1 MKILFLYNNE
11 IKTLLDTFKQT
22 GIGLIV
28 MMLGIIMMVIP
39 FIVIRAEKPDKTII
53 EITIQIVLP
62 IIGLLFLLFSFP
74 IILRS
79 KKDRNLKT

>member
-1 MKILFLYNNE
+1 M
-11 IKTLLDTFKQT
+11 
-22 GIGLIV
+22 V
-28 MMLGIIMMVIP
+28 LGIFMMVIP
-39 FIVIRAEKPDKTII
+39 FIVIPADKPDKTII
-53 EITIQIVLP
+53 ETTIQSVVP